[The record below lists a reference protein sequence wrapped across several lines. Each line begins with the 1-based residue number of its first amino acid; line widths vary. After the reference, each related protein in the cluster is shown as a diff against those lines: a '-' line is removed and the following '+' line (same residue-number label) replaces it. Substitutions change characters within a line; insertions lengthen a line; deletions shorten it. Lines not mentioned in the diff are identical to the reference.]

1 MVRNDRKLTGATQN
15 GSARFGPQK
24 TPRPNEVRGVL
35 DVSRHHTSGGRG
47 IRTHGVG
54 LPTQLFSRQPPS
66 ATRRALLRGTTLRE
80 RGASR
85 DVRPGS
91 ARVREAVGDA
101 GDRAAAG
108 GEVLFETVEVDG

>member
-1 MVRNDRKLTGATQN
+1 MVSPYPAPGALPVPVATARYAA
-15 GSARFGPQK
+15 SAL
-24 TPRPNEVRGVL
+24 V
-35 DVSRHHTSGGRG
+35 SGGRG